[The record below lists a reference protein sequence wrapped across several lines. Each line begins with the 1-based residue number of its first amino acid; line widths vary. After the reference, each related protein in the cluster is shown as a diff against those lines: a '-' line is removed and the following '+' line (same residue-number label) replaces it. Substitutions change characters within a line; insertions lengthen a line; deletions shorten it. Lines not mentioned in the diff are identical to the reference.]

1 MMTMKKIFVFPFLFA
16 VLITIFSCKESA
28 PKKANFPNY
37 LKNTEWIVNEGG
49 LIIPEGGKSYDL
61 SPRDTAL
68 IFNFHGVNFSDA
80 EHFNSYDSWQC
91 GNDCFTG
98 VYGKYYFTEKNQIQ
112 MEVDSIRKSEFCD
125 VPTKIFNPSK
135 EMVFDLVKRGV
146 QLQLIRK

>member
-16 VLITIFSCKESA
+16 VLTMIFSCKESA
-28 PKKANFPNY
+28 RKKTNFPNY

-49 LIIPEGGKSYDL
+49 LITPDGGKNYEL

-98 VYGKYYFTEKNQIQ
+98 VYGRYYFIEKNRIQ
-112 MEVDSIRKSEFCD
+112 MEVDGIRKSEFCD
-125 VPTKIFNPSK
+125 TPTKIFKPSK
-135 EMVFDLVKRGV
+135 TMSFDLVKKEG

>member
-1 MMTMKKIFVFPFLFA
+1 MIKKNFTILFLSA
-16 VLITIFSCKESA
+16 LWIMIFSCKE
-28 PKKANFPNY
+28 PERKKTDFPNY
-37 LKNTEWIVNEGG
+37 LKNTQWIVKEGG
-49 LIIPEGGKSYDL
+49 LITPDGGKTYYM
-61 SPRDTAL
+61 SPRDTTL
-68 IFNFHGVNFSDA
+68 IFNFHGVNFSDE

-125 VPTKIFNPSK
+125 TPTKILKASK
-135 EMVFDLVKRGV
+135 TMTFDLVKKEG

>member
-1 MMTMKKIFVFPFLFA
+1 MKKTFVFPFPFLFVVSVA
-16 VLITIFSCKESA
+16 ILSCKESA
-28 PKKANFPNY
+28 RKKTNFPNY

-49 LIIPEGGKSYDL
+49 LITPDGGKNYDL

-68 IFNFHGVNFSDA
+68 IFNFHGINFSDA
-80 EHFNSYDSWQC
+80 ENFSSYDSWQC

-125 VPTKIFNPSK
+125 TPTQVFKPSK
-135 EMVFDLVKRGV
+135 TMSFDLVKKGS